1 MTKIAFDMFNSGNSA
16 HQTRETAEDFAN
28 QTDHALGL
36 LDAWVLLK
44 RRSWLIATIVLSC
57 TLLAAIASFVAPK
70 TYTARSAV
78 VLERKDIRPFATDAS
93 LQSLDRDRSAAETEM
108 DVLRSRQFV
117 GRVVDKLNLTDNPI
131 FNPTLRQ
138 AEETKGAANYILRYV
153 ARIAGILQDS
163 NPSGTP
169 PAEQI
174 QRDRAISIL
183 LNKFDVNRTG
193 ESFAV
198 EIKVLSDKAELA
210 ATIANTIARLYV
222 ESSLEFKQD
231 ERIADKKRAL
241 STRGA
246 VGFLRQSITQPLLV
260 TLRAEEA
267 RLQQTR
273 DELAS
278 KYGKNHPKIV
288 ELDLQLASVQSMIDN
303 EVQRIILDLEAESLK
318 PSARILSSAEIPT
331 SPSFPKPRLII
342 PAAFAGSALLA
353 LLLAVLLE
361 ASDTRIR
368 SGRRTAQLLQIP
380 NLGYIPQLSKNH
392 PSLDNNLP
400 LFDDRQQ
407 SAFTEAERSV
417 YMACRYSNVG
427 KLNNV
432 VMVTSCLHG
441 GASSS
446 MAWGLAASAAADG
459 RSTMLIELDS
469 HERDESDLD
478 DTTHSQALIDDYLR
492 DGTFLVEVVRR
503 VPNVPR
509 LGYVDAARVLREPGR
524 PLSSKRFRELLAAV
538 RKAGYDFTVLHAPP
552 VLIAGDANWLAPL
565 VDGVI
570 LSATWGKTT
579 EDQLLDAA
587 AQLRMNRAPLI
598 GTAIDQ
604 VNPRI
609 HVRHRYGGVILTGES
624 NLPGSLHRI
633 RSNGGIPI

>member
-1 MTKIAFDMFNSGNSA
+1 MTKIAFDMFKSGNSA
-16 HQTRETAEDFAN
+16 HRTRETAEDSAK

-163 NPSGTP
+163 NPSTTP
-169 PAEQI
+169 PAKQI

-193 ESFAV
+193 ESLAV

-222 ESSLEFKQD
+222 ESSIEFKQD

-278 KYGKNHPKIV
+278 KYGKNHPQIV
-288 ELDLQLASVQSMIDN
+288 EADAQLASVQSMIDN

-380 NLGYIPQLSKNH
+380 NLGYIPQFSKN
-392 PSLDNNLP
+392 
-400 LFDDRQQ
+400 RQQ

-417 YMACRYSNVG
+417 YMACRYTNVG
-427 KLNNV
+427 KLNSV
-432 VMVTSCLHG
+432 VMITSCLHG
-441 GASSS
+441 KASSS

-459 RSTMLIELDS
+459 RSTMLIELDF
-469 HERDESDLD
+469 HEQDASDLD
-478 DTTHSQALIDDYLR
+478 GTEHSRALVDDYLR
-492 DGTFLVEVVRR
+492 DETFLVEVIRS

-509 LGYVDAARVLREPGR
+509 LGFIDAARVLHEPSR
-524 PLSSKRFRELLAAV
+524 PLSSKRFRELLAAI
-538 RKAGYDFTVLHAPP
+538 KKTGYDFTVLHAPP
-552 VLIAGDANWLAPL
+552 VLVAGDANWLAPL

-598 GTAIDQ
+598 GTVIDQ

-609 HVRHRYGGVILTGES
+609 HVRHRYGGAVLTGEP
-624 NLPGSLHRI
+624 NLPGSMQRI
-633 RSNGGIPI
+633 SSNGGIPI